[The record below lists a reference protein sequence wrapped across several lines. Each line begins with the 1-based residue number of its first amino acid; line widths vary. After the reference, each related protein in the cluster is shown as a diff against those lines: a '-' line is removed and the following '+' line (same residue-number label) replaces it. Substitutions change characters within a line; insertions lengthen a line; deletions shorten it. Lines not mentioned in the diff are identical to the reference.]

1 MTTRRKQLQRFLSEL
16 AKDEPTHPTGQRPK
30 DEGKDLKREEYAQ
43 RLSMQRWI
51 IPTVVRMSVGWIF
64 FVASIVVLS
73 GIGLLSYHPS
83 VLVTLL
89 GSATASIVG
98 LLMKIVSHTLPN
110 HRNV

>member
-1 MTTRRKQLQRFLSEL
+1 MTTRREQRFLLEL
-16 AKDEPTHPTGQRPK
+16 AKDKPTHPTGQRPK
-30 DEGKDLKREEYAQ
+30 DERKDLKREEHAQ

-51 IPTVVRMSVGWIF
+51 IPTVVSMSVGWII
-64 FVASIVVLS
+64 FVAIIVVLS
-73 GIGLLSYHPS
+73 GIDVLSYHPL

-110 HRNV
+110 HRNM